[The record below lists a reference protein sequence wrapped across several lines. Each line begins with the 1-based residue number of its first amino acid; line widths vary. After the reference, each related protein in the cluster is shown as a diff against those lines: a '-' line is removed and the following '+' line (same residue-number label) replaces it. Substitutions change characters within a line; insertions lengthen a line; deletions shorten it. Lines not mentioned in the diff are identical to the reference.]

1 MHFLSRATPSAMRV
15 RLPTVAFAAALVALL
30 VAPTPARAFNLF
42 PSHWTSQEETHAE
55 PCSLEARERAELTGT
70 CPDHCGLETLSSC
83 SATTCPP
90 PLPVD
95 RGAVH
100 GPLGVG
106 TAAAMRRAVDRAVT
120 TARVRLKNLNL
131 HFPGRGSDEEDT
143 REKKKDA
150 TTVSV
155 ADILDDLERQLF
167 LASPA
172 SLHSVANHESPLSAL
187 ARAGHGVLN
196 VFPSLGIP
204 EKAEKLAEQ
213 SRLLRSAMDVH
224 ETDEFIE
231 FVADVP
237 GARDD
242 DLEVEVLKKNPT
254 DAHRA
259 LDVLVVRGKRDVLLE
274 EPREEEED
282 VEKEKRNAEGSKLGT
297 FRVRE
302 RHFGAFENR
311 YALPPSVDV
320 DRISAKTSKGVLTV
334 TAPKLPVK
342 PGEVP
347 KPPQPPERVV
357 KKIAVAAE

>member
-1 MHFLSRATPSAMRV
+1 MRL
-15 RLPTVAFAAALVALL
+15 RLPTVAFAAAFVALL

-42 PSHWTSQEETHAE
+42 PSHWTREETHAE
-55 PCSLEARERAELTGT
+55 PCSEEARERAELTGT
-70 CPDHCGLETLSSC
+70 CPDHCGAETCEC

-90 PLPVD
+90 PPPVD

-131 HFPGRGSDEEDT
+131 HLPGRGSDKEDA
-143 REKKKDA
+143 RAKKEDA
-150 TTVSV
+150 TTVSVSV

-172 SLHSVANHESPLSAL
+172 SLRGVAHHESPLSAL
-187 ARAGHGVLN
+187 ARAGHEVLN

-204 EKAEKLAEQ
+204 EKAFSSEKLAEE
-213 SRLLRSAMDVH
+213 SRLLRSAMDVR
-224 ETDEFIE
+224 ETDDAIE

-237 GARDD
+237 GARDE
-242 DLEVEVLKKNPT
+242 DLEVEVLKKDPT
-254 DAHRA
+254 DAQHGA

-274 EPREEEED
+274 EPLAEED
-282 VEKEKRNAEGSKLGT
+282 VEKDKRKASPKVGT

-347 KPPQPPERVV
+347 KPPQPPEREV

>member
-1 MHFLSRATPSAMRV
+1 MRV
-15 RLPTVAFAAALVALL
+15 RLPTVAFAAGIVALL

-55 PCSLEARERAELTGT
+55 PCSLEARERAELTAT
-70 CPDHCGLETLSSC
+70 CPDHCGLETCEC

-90 PLPVD
+90 PSPVN

-120 TARVRLKNLNL
+120 TARMRLKNLNL
-131 HFPGRGSDEEDT
+131 HLPSRGSDEEDT

-196 VFPSLGIP
+196 VFPSRVMIP
-204 EKAEKLAEQ
+204 EKAEKRFAEQ
-213 SRLLRSAMDVH
+213 SRLLRSAMDVR
-224 ETDEFIE
+224 ETDDAIE

-237 GARDD
+237 GANDD
-242 DLEVEVLKKNPT
+242 DLEVEVLKKDPSSSS
-254 DAHRA
+254 HQE

-274 EPREEEED
+274 EPVEEED
-282 VEKEKRNAEGSKLGT
+282 VKKEKRKAEGSKLGT
-297 FRVRE
+297 FRLRE

>member
-1 MHFLSRATPSAMRV
+1 MRV

-42 PSHWTSQEETHAE
+42 PSHWAREETHAE
-55 PCSLEARERAELTGT
+55 PCSEGARERAELTGT
-70 CPDHCGLETLSSC
+70 CPDHCGAETCEC
-83 SATTCPP
+83 SATTCPS

-120 TARVRLKNLNL
+120 TARMRLKNLNL
-131 HFPGRGSDEEDT
+131 HLPSRGSDKEHT
-143 REKKKDA
+143 PTKKEDA

-172 SLHSVANHESPLSAL
+172 SLHSVAHHESPLSAL

-204 EKAEKLAEQ
+204 EKAEKRFAEQ

-237 GARDD
+237 GANDD
-242 DLEVEVLKKNPT
+242 DLEVEVLKKDPNSSS
-254 DAHRA
+254 HQE

-274 EPREEEED
+274 EPVEEED
-282 VEKEKRNAEGSKLGT
+282 VEKEKRKAEGSKLGT

-334 TAPKLPVK
+334 TAPKRPAG
-342 PGEVP
+342 PEAVP
-347 KPPQPPERVV
+347 EPPEPPKREVRRV
-357 KKIAVAAE
+357 AVAAE